1 MSINIEEILARL
13 ESVKKRG
20 QNNWL
25 ARCPA
30 HEDKSP
36 SLAIKQTQDEVILL
50 HCFAGCSTDSVLSAI
65 GVEPADLFPSK
76 PQGQAFRAAKHFDA
90 YTALRAV
97 AADALLVLVAC
108 RMAIKGKLLTESDI
122 NRLTIACGHLQDART
137 FVLREQ

>member
-36 SLAIKQTQDEVILL
+36 SLAIKQTKDGVMLL
-50 HCFAGCSTDSVLSAI
+50 HCFAGCATDSVLSAI
-65 GVEPADLFPSK
+65 GLVPADLFPNK
-76 PQGQAFRAAKHFDA
+76 PQGQAFRAAKQFDA

-108 RMAIKGKLLTESDI
+108 RMVIKGQVLTESDM
-122 NRLTIACGHLQDART
+122 NRLSIACSHLQEARN
-137 FVLREQ
+137 FVLGEQ